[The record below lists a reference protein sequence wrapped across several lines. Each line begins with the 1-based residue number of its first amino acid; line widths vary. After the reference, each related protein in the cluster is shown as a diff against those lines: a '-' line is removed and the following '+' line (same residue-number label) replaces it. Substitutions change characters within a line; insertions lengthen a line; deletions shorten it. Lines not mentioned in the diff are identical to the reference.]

1 MKKDFNRRE
10 INLNK
15 SRVSEVLPSYFEQ
28 DNPNLLTFLDKY
40 YDYLDSD
47 GQNAFSSSIHDVNIN
62 RDTTETSNEL
72 LNELIKEIG
81 NGLQSAS
88 FFHQPR
94 LMAKL
99 LGAFYRSKGTLVS
112 AEGFFKGFF
121 NQEATV
127 EYPKDQIFIVGESNV
142 GFEGQKFI
150 QDNTIY
156 QIFSILIRTGIST
169 RDYEAL
175 YKKFVHPAGWHFRG
189 EVLLPNQVTVG
200 IGQVFSGDSVRPPEL
215 IFATPVH
222 SEAPIAPLFQ
232 FNEVTALIDSDNG
245 IPHRLSLVSTIA
257 TYQSLTSG
265 QLEKFYSN
273 LAELLTPNSFTF
285 DDSNL
290 RDSAGAA
297 TPDFSLNLE
306 TMDNDMFTRY
316 TSDSSF

>member
-1 MKKDFNRRE
+1 
-10 INLNK
+10 
-15 SRVSEVLPSYFEQ
+15 
-28 DNPNLLTFLDKY
+28 
-40 YDYLDSD
+40 
-47 GQNAFSSSIHDVNIN
+47 
-62 RDTTETSNEL
+62 
-72 LNELIKEIG
+72 
-81 NGLQSAS
+81 
-88 FFHQPR
+88 
-94 LMAKL
+94 MAKL

>member
-1 MKKDFNRRE
+1 MNRQ
-10 INLNK
+10 
-15 SRVSEVLPSYFEQ
+15 V
-28 DNPNLLTFLDKY
+28 
-40 YDYLDSD
+40 
-47 GQNAFSSSIHDVNIN
+47 
-62 RDTTETSNEL
+62 
-72 LNELIKEIG
+72 IKEIG

-215 IFATPVH
+215 I
-222 SEAPIAPLFQ
+222 
-232 FNEVTALIDSDNG
+232 IDSDNG